1 MQDVLAQL
9 NTVPGVLGS
18 LVSDREG
25 QLLAHAFPP
34 TFDASQLQRAAA
46 VLAERGPALDSALG
60 QVGLS
65 DFRYAGARVV
75 VKGLGGGRLVFLC
88 APAVSL
94 PFLGMSAAAV
104 VPKLERL
111 VRERPA
117 AAGVTGATGATGGAL
132 LELVQRVDAR
142 LAQSGADRF
151 KLRGQIAMK
160 AGFALD
166 LVDAGMPDEPERLA
180 KLRAAV
186 IAVLG
191 KIP

>member
-1 MQDVLAQL
+1 MNDVLAQL
-9 NTVPGVLGS
+9 NAVPGVLGS

-34 TFDASQLQRAAA
+34 TFDAGQLQRAAA
-46 VLAERGPALDSALG
+46 VLAERAPALDSALG
-60 QVGLS
+60 KVGLA

-75 VKGLGGGRLVFLC
+75 VKGIGGGRLVFLC
-88 APAVSL
+88 APAVNL
-94 PFLGMSAAAV
+94 PFLGMSATAV

-117 AAGVTGATGATGGAL
+117 GTDADAAGANGGAL
-132 LELVQRVDAR
+132 HALVQRVDDR
-142 LAQSGADRF
+142 LAQSGPDRF
-151 KLRGQIAMK
+151 KLRGQIALK

-166 LVDAGMPDEPERLA
+166 LVDAGTPDDAERLA

-186 IAVLG
+186 LAVLG
-191 KIP
+191 QIP

>member
-1 MQDVLAQL
+1 MRDVLAQL
-9 NTVPGVLGS
+9 NAVPGVLGS
-18 LVSDREG
+18 LISDREG

-34 TFDASQLQRAAA
+34 AFDAGQLQRAAA

-60 QVGLS
+60 KVGLA

-75 VKGLGGGRLVFLC
+75 VKGIAGGRLVLLC

-111 VRERPA
+111 VREGPA
-117 AAGVTGATGATGGAL
+117 DAAGAVGGAL
-132 LELVQRVDAR
+132 HELVQRVDAR

-151 KLRGQIAMK
+151 KLRGQIAIK

-166 LVDAGMPDEPERLA
+166 LADAGTPDDPERLT

-186 IAVLG
+186 RAVLG
-191 KIP
+191 EIP

>member
-1 MQDVLAQL
+1 MKDVLAQL
-9 NTVPGVLGS
+9 NAVPGVLGS
-18 LVSDREG
+18 LISDREG

-34 TFDASQLQRAAA
+34 TFDAGQLQRAAA

-117 AAGVTGATGATGGAL
+117 AAGAGSATGGAL
-132 LELVQRVDAR
+132 HELVQRVDAR

-166 LVDAGMPDEPERLA
+166 LVDAGTPDDPERLA

>member
-1 MQDVLAQL
+1 MRDVLAQL
-9 NTVPGVLGS
+9 NAVPGVLGS
-18 LVSDREG
+18 LISDREG

-34 TFDASQLQRAAA
+34 TFDAGQLHRAAV

-60 QVGLS
+60 QVGLI
-65 DFRYAGARVV
+65 DLRYAGARVV

-94 PFLGMSAAAV
+94 AFLGMSAAAV

-117 AAGVTGATGATGGAL
+117 APGASATGGAL
-132 LELVQRVDAR
+132 HELVQRVDAR

-160 AGFALD
+160 AGFTLD
-166 LVDAGMPDEPERLA
+166 LVDAGTPDDPERLA

>member
-1 MQDVLAQL
+1 MA
-9 NTVPGVLGS
+9 
-18 LVSDREG
+18 
-25 QLLAHAFPP
+25 
-34 TFDASQLQRAAA
+34 
-46 VLAERGPALDSALG
+46 
-60 QVGLS
+60 

-75 VKGLGGGRLVFLC
+75 VKGIGGGRLVFLC

-111 VRERPA
+111 VRESPVVSSA
-117 AAGVTGATGATGGAL
+117 GGARGRAL
-132 LELVQRVDAR
+132 HELVQRIDAR

-151 KLRGQIAMK
+151 KLRGQIAIK

-166 LVDAGMPDEPERLA
+166 LVDAGTPDDPERLA

-186 IAVLG
+186 SAVLG
-191 KIP
+191 AIP

>member
-1 MQDVLAQL
+1 MRDVLAQL
-9 NTVPGVLGS
+9 NAVPGVLGS
-18 LVSDREG
+18 LISDREG
-25 QLLAHAFPP
+25 HLLAHAFPP
-34 TFDASQLQRAAA
+34 AFDAGQLQRAAA

-60 QVGLS
+60 KVGVA

-75 VKGLGGGRLVFLC
+75 MKGIHGGLLVFLC

-111 VRERPA
+111 VRECPA
-117 AAGVTGATGATGGAL
+117 GAGAAGATGGAL
-132 LELVQRVDAR
+132 HTLVQRVDAR
-142 LAQSGADRF
+142 LARSGADRF
-151 KLRGQIAMK
+151 KLRGQIAIK

-166 LVDAGMPDEPERLA
+166 LVDAGTPDDPERLA

-186 IAVLG
+186 SAVLG
-191 KIP
+191 EIP